1 MAMDYSEAM
10 AELEARGTA
19 QNRKVY
25 ARHGVAGPMFGVSYA
40 DLGKLEKKIK
50 RDQALAEALWASGNH
65 DARVLAT
72 KVADPEATSGEL
84 LDAWA
89 EDLGDYVLTDAFSVL
104 AARTPAAAERMRA
117 WTRADGEWVPS
128 AGWNLVGMVAAQDG
142 VVSDDELAAYLETIR
157 TGIAAAPNRTRH
169 AMNQALIGIGGHR
182 PALTARAKAVAAAI
196 GKVEVDHGE
205 TGCKTPDA
213 AAYIDKMGARRRAK
227 AKKSSPVPSRQRG

>member
-1 MAMDYSEAM
+1 MDCGQTM

-25 ARHGVAGPMFGVSYA
+25 ARHGVSGPMFGVSYA
-40 DLGKLEKKIK
+40 ELGKLEKKIK

-104 AARTPAAAERMRA
+104 AARTGAAVERMRR
-117 WTRADGEWVPS
+117 WTESEREWAAA
-128 AGWNLVGMVAAQDG
+128 AGWNVVALVAAEPDRVDDG
-142 VVSDDELAAYLETIR
+142 ELAGYLDAVER
-157 TGIAAAPNRTRH
+157 GIAAAPNRTRH
-169 AMNQALIGIGGHR
+169 SMNQALIGIGGHR
-182 PALTARAKAVAAAI
+182 PALAARAKAVAAAI

-213 AAYIDKMGARRRAK
+213 AAYIDKMTARREAK
-227 AKKSSPVPSRQRG
+227 ARKKA

>member
-1 MAMDYSEAM
+1 MDYQQTM
-10 AELEARGTA
+10 AELETRGTA

-25 ARHGVAGPMFGVSYA
+25 ARHGVSGPMFGVSYA
-40 DLGKLEKKIK
+40 ELGKLEKRIG

-72 KVADPEATSGEL
+72 KVADPEATSGPL

-104 AARTPAAAERMRA
+104 AARTAAAAGRMRR
-117 WTRADGEWVPS
+117 WTEAEREWIAA
-128 AGWNLVGMVAAQDG
+128 AGWNVVGLVAAQPDR
-142 VVSDDELAAYLETIR
+142 VDDSELAGWLDAIER
-157 TGIAAAPNRTRH
+157 SIAAAPNRTRH
-169 AMNQALIGIGGHR
+169 AMNQALISIGGHR

-213 AAYIDKMGARRRAK
+213 AAYIDKMTARREAK
-227 AKKSSPVPSRQRG
+227 ARRKGA